1 MERTSEGLPDSE
13 ALDEL
18 AQTILKDY
26 NALKPLTP
34 EQAVDKYLESLE
46 EEVLSSTIAGYERDL
61 GHFVRYCDKIDLE
74 NVNDLG
80 GREIDGFEKW
90 RRNESSE
97 KVDSLANKTMRDDLY
112 LFRAF
117 VEYLEKIEAVPRGTA
132 KKVDI
137 PELSGDEGVKNV
149 ELELER
155 VEDIV
160 EYLEKYKYGSRLHV
174 LFAIIAECGRRL
186 GGVNSLDLSDAHLE
200 GPNPYLRFTHHGDG
214 RTRLK
219 NETASEEEVNISKG
233 LAEVIQDYIEHNRL
247 EKTEGGRKPL
257 LTTRYGRLTKTT
269 IRSYFYRW
277 SRPCKI
283 GKECPEG
290 RDEAT
295 CKAASS
301 KDHASKCPVSEATHA
316 ARHGYITEMLRQ
328 GVSKELLSDRCDVS
342 EEVLEKHYDERTT
355 EEKRKHRRKELEE
368 KGGL

>member
-1 MERTSEGLPDSE
+1 MGKKTASEVQASNDLNQANLGR
-13 ALDEL
+13 
-18 AQTILKDY
+18 Y
-26 NALKPLTP
+26 NQLKPISP
-34 EQAVDKYLESLE
+34 EEGVDEYLESREYELTDKTIEEYRRKLGYFLE
-46 EEVLSSTIAGYERDL
+46 HCEGIE
-61 GHFVRYCDKIDLE
+61 LE
-74 NVNDLG
+74 NLNELG
-80 GREIDGFEKW
+80 GREIAGFEKW
-90 RRNESSE
+90 RRNNPSDNT
-97 KVDSLANKTMRDDLY
+97 DSLANKTMKDDLY

-117 VEYLEKIEAVPRGTA
+117 LEYLEKIEAVSRGTA

-137 PELSGDEGVKNV
+137 PKLSGDVGIRNV

-155 VEDIV
+155 LEDIV

-186 GGVNSLDLSDAHLE
+186 GGVNSLDISDAHLE
-200 GPNPYLRFTHHGDG
+200 GPNPYLRFTHHDDG

-219 NETASEEEVNISKG
+219 NETASEEEVNISEG
-233 LAEVIQDYIEHNRL
+233 LAEVIQDYIKHNRL
-247 EKTEGGRKPL
+247 EKTEGSRKPL
-257 LTTRYGRLTKTT
+257 ITTQYGRLTKTT

-290 RDEAT
+290 RAEAS

-342 EEVLEKHYDERTT
+342 EEVLEKHYDERTP

>member
-1 MERTSEGLPDSE
+1 MGKKAPAEEQASNVPNQANLGR
-13 ALDEL
+13 
-18 AQTILKDY
+18 Y
-26 NALKPLTP
+26 NQLKPITP
-34 EQAVDKYLESLE
+34 EEAVDEYLESRYELTDKTIE
-46 EEVLSSTIAGYERDL
+46 EYRRKLGYFVEHCER
-61 GHFVRYCDKIDLE
+61 IELE
-74 NVNDLG
+74 NLNELS
-80 GREIDGFEKW
+80 GREIASFEKW
-90 RRNESSE
+90 RRSNPADNT
-97 KVDSLANKTMRDDLY
+97 DSLANKTMKDDLY

-117 VEYLEKIEAVPRGTA
+117 VEYLEKIEAVSQGTA

-155 VEDIV
+155 LEDIV
-160 EYLEKYKYGSRLHV
+160 EYLEKYKYGSCLHV

-200 GPNPYLRFTHHGDG
+200 GSNPYLRFTHHDDG
-214 RTRLK
+214 CTRLK
-219 NETASEEEVNISKG
+219 NEAASEEEVNISKG
-233 LAEVIQDYIEHNRL
+233 LAKVIQDYIEQNRL
-247 EKTEGGRKPL
+247 EKTEGSREPL

-290 RDEAT
+290 RAEET